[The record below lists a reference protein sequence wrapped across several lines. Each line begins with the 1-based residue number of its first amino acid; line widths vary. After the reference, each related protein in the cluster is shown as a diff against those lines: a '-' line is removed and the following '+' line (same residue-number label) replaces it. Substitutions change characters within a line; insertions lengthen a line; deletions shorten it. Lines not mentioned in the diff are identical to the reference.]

1 MAKRL
6 KINLDDFAYSNV
18 MERISRA
25 KVKDSIKGEE
35 IMYFI
40 LYPGNLRKAIGKN
53 GENVKSMRSAFNK
66 DIKVFERGENIDETV
81 QNFLYPIKLN
91 SIRVL
96 RRVLSILL
104 DNPEERRILLANGRK
119 QLKILRTVLS
129 QYHPE
134 IRDVQVL

>member
-53 GENVKSMRSAFNK
+53 GENLKKAQEKFSMRIKFVEYSDDCSKFIRNFIYPLKVEEIDTSGEEILIK
-66 DIKVFERGENIDETV
+66 DSNRKTKSLLIGRNARNLKVLNEVVGRYFSKTV
-81 QNFLYPIKLN
+81 KVI
-91 SIRVL
+91 
-96 RRVLSILL
+96 
-104 DNPEERRILLANGRK
+104 
-119 QLKILRTVLS
+119 
-129 QYHPE
+129 
-134 IRDVQVL
+134 